1 MDIYILVKIKTEW
14 TLVHRAK
21 IFIDAIHFIIWTR
34 PAVIQE
40 LSENIDF
47 EIKRADSGLFLNFDY
62 LHCDRLMLTP
72 FKAVKNECDSVK
84 MSNLDELVPS

>member
-47 EIKRADSGLFLNFDY
+47 EIKRALRSI
-62 LHCDRLMLTP
+62 
-72 FKAVKNECDSVK
+72 FKFWLSPLWSIDVNTF
-84 MSNLDELVPS
+84 